1 MIKRRIFTKLRF
13 QFGRHSSFST
23 KWRCLIF
30 LVGFFRSFGSGD
42 EKGIDFYQRGCLRL
56 WCFQSSVLEV
66 AKKYIIAKSSFLR
79 QWRYG
84 VFSEEVWSSSGRK
97 KQVDFF
103 TAVRKN
109 KSIFLLSS
117 KADRRFRNG
126 REKHHYEFFFQMCRS
141 CSPSS
146 LIRHSQSSRWFFSVV
161 LLEDVIVEDWGGF
174 MNSSFFLGRTR
185 EPLLWPNSNHWSRE
199 NAGAEAAFFFFRL
212 GCCSGAFYILGSAG
226 FFIRMVSNK

>member
-66 AKKYIIAKSSFLR
+66 AKKYIIAKSSCLR

-84 VFSEEVWSSSGRK
+84 VFSEEVWSSQRKGETCRLTSKRLILHSGWE
-97 KQVDFF
+97 KQVDF
-103 TAVRKN
+103 
-109 KSIFLLSS
+109 
-117 KADRRFRNG
+117 
-126 REKHHYEFFFQMCRS
+126 
-141 CSPSS
+141 SS
-146 LIRHSQSSRWFFSVV
+146 LSPKAGRCVQIANGNILYNSSRCAEVVHRRLWSGILNPPDDFSVV
-161 LLEDVIVEDWGGF
+161 LLEDVIVEDWGA
-174 MNSSFFLGRTR
+174 SRILFLGKDQ
-185 EPLLWPNSNHWSRE
+185 
-199 NAGAEAAFFFFRL
+199 GAVTVTEF
-212 GCCSGAFYILGSAG
+212 
-226 FFIRMVSNK
+226 